1 MISLTRQQEIVHACM
16 RLRDRLPAAAVDAR
30 TTAGNRSGPA
40 VVKSWSGP
48 LTAAGLE
55 GELYDVPLPRGF
67 VMRDEPS
74 CRSDPSTTDSHSSLV
89 GARAVGSN
97 RVLSGCGPVLVTV

>member
-1 MISLTRQQEIVHACM
+1 MISLTRQQKIVHACM

-30 TTAGNRSGPA
+30 TTAGNRLGPA

-48 LTAAGLE
+48 LTTAGLE
-55 GELYDVPLPRGF
+55 GELYDVPPLPRGF

-89 GARAVGSN
+89 GARAGSN